1 MNPIHRAQTILQIK
15 YAVNNLGHRFYDVNF
30 TEEDLTVFLYALPSF
45 DKDADLL
52 PLIYAIK
59 YAIAVSRCNEISLL
73 KLNLF
78 ICKCNHR
85 E

>member
-1 MNPIHRAQTILQIK
+1 MNRAQTILQIQNV
-15 YAVNNLGHRFYDVNF
+15 VNNLGYRFYDVDF
-30 TEEDLTVFLYALPSF
+30 TEEDFTVFLYALSSF

-78 ICKCNHR
+78 ICKCNHL

>member
-1 MNPIHRAQTILQIK
+1 MNRAQTILQIQNV
-15 YAVNNLGHRFYDVNF
+15 VNNLGYRFYDVDF
-30 TEEDLTVFLYALPSF
+30 TEENFTVFLYALPSF

-59 YAIAVSRCNEISLL
+59 YAIAVSRCNEFFSL

-78 ICKCNHR
+78 ICKCNHL